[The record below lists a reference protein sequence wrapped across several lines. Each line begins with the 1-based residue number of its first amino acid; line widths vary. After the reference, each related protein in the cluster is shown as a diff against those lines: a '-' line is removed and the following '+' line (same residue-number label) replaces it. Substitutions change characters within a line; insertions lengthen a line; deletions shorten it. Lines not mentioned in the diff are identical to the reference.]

1 MTWDTIQLIF
11 WTITYLLA
19 IIYAV
24 KYKKHIIPWPAMFL
38 NVSWETAALLKYKSI
53 LHVPWFLLDVVL
65 VILFLF
71 LRCERRSNRFI
82 CVWIA
87 CAVLNTAVF
96 LKLFEHNN
104 YMLWTSFLM
113 DLFMATLFLGMHFK
127 KPQIIN
133 MLCLFIGLT
142 RVCGDYAAWRYYRSD
157 NLVWVVGGA
166 VQAVNLLYLILI
178 SVHILKERR
187 GS

>member
-24 KYKKHIIPWPAMFL
+24 KYKQHIIPWPAMFL

-96 LKLFEHNN
+96 LKLFGHNN